1 MTAGR
6 IALLQDMAV
15 FGAIS
20 DVSLEFILAQADTM
34 HLPAGEHFF
43 TEGEEG
49 REMYVLEQGRV
60 ELLKQW
66 GDESH
71 RLAELGPGD
80 CFGEMALMDLE
91 PRSATARAV
100 DDCLAIRIPRDA
112 LNGLYA
118 RDAEQF
124 VLIQMNLGR
133 EVSRRLRAAD
143 DAIFK
148 ARLGEP
154 HDSWR
159 EPGYHT

>member
-1 MTAGR
+1 MGARR
-6 IALLQDMAV
+6 IDLLQDMAV

-20 DVSLEFILAQADTM
+20 EPSLEFILAQSEDM
-34 HLPAGEHFF
+34 RVPIGEHFF

-49 REMYVLEQGRV
+49 REMFVLEQGRV

-66 GDESH
+66 GDTTHS
-71 RLAELGPGD
+71 LAELGPGD

-91 PRSATARAV
+91 PRSATASAIE
-100 DDCLAIRIPRDA
+100 DCIAIRIPRAA
-112 LNGLYA
+112 LDGLYE
-118 RDAEQF
+118 RNTEQF

-143 DAIFK
+143 DALFK
-148 ARLGEP
+148 ALLGAPYE
-154 HDSWR
+154 SWR